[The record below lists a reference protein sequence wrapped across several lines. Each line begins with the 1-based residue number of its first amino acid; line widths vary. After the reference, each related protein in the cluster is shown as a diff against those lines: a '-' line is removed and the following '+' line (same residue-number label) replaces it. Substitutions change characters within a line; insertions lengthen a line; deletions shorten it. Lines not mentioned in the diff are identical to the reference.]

1 MCLTMLIY
9 IYMYCDSSSSP
20 TKGTELFGVS
30 FEFYDYYSR
39 IPYVRRYMPFIAL
52 QRDFLD
58 AAGKAY
64 ALLWCV
70 WLLVGPTIAEMARF
84 CNQVKGLVTDMGTER
99 LLPRMI
105 DILDLCYEIMLGRPQ
120 PSYQQRASLFPSC
133 IAIPGW
139 QHGWDVVL
147 KRSLNSLPF
156 FPSFLDGL
164 RAMVSFFRAKILV
177 ELVVRRVI

>member
-1 MCLTMLIY
+1 MGLTRYVNGWTLRQARVHLDVYAMLLFRRFWLEVPNDVDIY
-9 IYMYCDSSSSP
+9 LYCDSSSSS

-30 FEFYDYYSR
+30 FELFDYYSR
-39 IPYVRRYMPFIAL
+39 IPCVRRYMPFIAL

-105 DILDLCYEIMLGRPQ
+105 DILDLFYEIMLGRPN
-120 PSYQQRASLFPSC
+120 LC
-133 IAIPGW
+133 I
-139 QHGWDVVL
+139 
-147 KRSLNSLPF
+147 NSVHHCF
-156 FPSFLDGL
+156 L
-164 RAMVSFFRAKILV
+164 RA
-177 ELVVRRVI
+177 